1 MTQNQDP
8 EKPLPSLAATR
19 AKSVPLPSS
28 LSVWTGYLL
37 SRAAQQCRSY
47 FDALVEPLGIHG
59 RHFGVLAVLG
69 EGKPMSQVEMGERLG
84 IDRNTMVLLLDDLE
98 GRGLV
103 TRRRDPRDR
112 RAHLVSLTDT
122 GRDVLAESTA
132 LAQRTNDEVFAP
144 LSVAERAQLHSLLS
158 RLL

>member
-1 MTQNQDP
+1 MTEPNTTLP
-8 EKPLPSLAATR
+8 PVPSLTATR
-19 AKSVPLPSS
+19 AKSAPLPPS

-47 FDALVEPLGIHG
+47 FDSLAEPLGIHG
-59 RHFGVLAVLG
+59 RHFGVLALLG
-69 EGKPMSQVEMGERLG
+69 EEKPLSQVEMAERLG
-84 IDRNTMVLLLDDLE
+84 IDRNTMTLLLDDLE
-98 GRGLV
+98 AKEMV

-112 RAHLVSLTDT
+112 RAHLVTLTEA
-122 GRDVLAESTA
+122 GRNVLAQSTA

-144 LSVAERAQLHSLLS
+144 LSASERAQLHALLN